1 MADIQVQLRRGTTT
15 QHGSFTG
22 AVGEVTV
29 DTDLDTLRVHDGSTV
44 GGVRLAKHSE
54 LSGAGSGGTVT
65 EVDAGTG
72 LETSPASGITTTGTI
87 GIADGGV
94 GATQLATDAVTSDKI
109 SSTDNT
115 FKVAATEV
123 VINEGGADVDFRVE
137 GDTNTNLIVADAG
150 DDKVAIRGPID
161 TTNEIALYGDVIIKD
176 SENLASLTIEQTNA
190 TSGAIMYLQ
199 APGNASVRFID
210 TNAATN
216 EKVMQMSFGTGQLLF
231 QSLNDDQTVVL
242 NNILRL
248 DSDGSVHIKS
258 GTSIQADL

>member
-15 QHGSFTG
+15 QHASFTG
-22 AVGEVTV
+22 AEGEVTV
-29 DTDLDTLRVHDGSTV
+29 DTDLDTLRVHDGSTA
-44 GGVRLAKHSE
+44 GGIRLAKHSE

-65 EVDAGTG
+65 LVEKGTG
-72 LETSPASGITTTGTI
+72 LETNPVGGITTTGTI
-87 GIADGGV
+87 GIADDGV
-94 GATQLATDAVTSDKI
+94 TAAKI

-115 FKVAATEV
+115 FKVATTEV

-137 GDTNTNLIVADAG
+137 GDTNANLIVADAG
-150 DDKVAIRGPID
+150 DDKVAIRGAID
-161 TTNEIALYGDVIIKD
+161 ATNEIALYGDVIIKD
-176 SENLASLTIEQTNA
+176 SENLASLTIEQTGS

-199 APGNASVRFID
+199 APGNATVRFID

-216 EKVMQMSFGTGQLLF
+216 NQVMQMSFGGGQLLF
-231 QSLNDDQTVVL
+231 QSLTDDETAVQ

>member
-15 QHGSFTG
+15 QHASFTG
-22 AVGEVTV
+22 AEGEVTV
-29 DTDLDTLRVHDGSTV
+29 DTDLDTLMVHDGSTA
-44 GGVRLAKHSE
+44 GGIRLAKHSE
-54 LSGAGSGGTVT
+54 LSGAGAGGTVT

-72 LETSPASGITTTGTI
+72 LETSPAGGITTTGTI
-87 GIADGGV
+87 GIADDGV
-94 GATQLATDAVTSDKI
+94 TAAKI

-137 GDTNTNLIVADAG
+137 GDTNANLIVADAG
-150 DDKVAIRGPID
+150 DDKVAIRGAID
-161 TTNEIALYGDVIIKD
+161 ATNEIALYGDVIIKD
-176 SENLASLTIEQTNA
+176 SENLASLTIEQTGS

-199 APGNASVRFID
+199 APGNATVRFID

-216 EKVMQMSFGTGQLLF
+216 NQVMQMSFGGGQLLF
-231 QSLNDDQTVVL
+231 QSLTDDETAVQ